1 MKKILYVV
9 IPLSGLLT
17 CCTPIIYTSTYAPQP
32 VYNNQQ
38 QDVYNQPQTD
48 QVFYDE
54 LSPYGQWID
63 YPDYGYVWQP
73 NVDSDYRPYATNGY
87 WVYSDEGWTWVSN
100 YSWGWATFHYGRWFY
115 DGNYGWLWTPGQQW
129 APAWV
134 TWGQSGDYYGWAPVP
149 PGAIFN
155 GNWRPRNNDW
165 NFVDARHIT
174 QTNVNLYVVH
184 NNITVINNT
193 TIINNINV
201 NAAQGN
207 INNRNTNPVVYNRGP
222 RAADIENITNTRIQQ
237 VKINAGARPG
247 QSYSNNQL
255 TVYRPAISK
264 ANTANGGAP
273 APQRVVSY
281 RQGGTQAPAP
291 NQGQR
296 NGFGQGN
303 TLNHGQPQ
311 NQPARQ
317 NQGSSNGQANPN
329 VNPPQNQSLP
339 RRGFDPGK
347 TLAPVHQQ
355 EQSDTRPANNGQ
367 GNIPRTNPQPP
378 TNQPGVGA
386 GNTLNN
392 NQQPNQQPA
401 SRPGFGQGNMPNG
414 NQQPR
419 GVSGGYNQNGNNP
432 QNPQPQRPVNNPA
445 TNQPQN
451 IGQGNSNNPNNLP
464 RIKPAEVMAPRPVQ
478 PQLKPLPNQNQP
490 NNVNK
495 RPSQKDV
502 PPPPPV
508 KPQNQ

>member
-17 CCTPIIYTSTYAPQP
+17 CCTPIIYTSTYVPQP

-73 NVDSDYRPYATNGY
+73 NVDSDFRPYATNGY

-149 PGAIFN
+149 PGANFN

-311 NQPARQ
+311 DQPVRQ
-317 NQGSSNGQANPN
+317 NQGISNGQANPN
-329 VNPPQNQSLP
+329 INPPQNQSVP
-339 RRGFDPGK
+339 RRGFEPGK
-347 TLAPVHQQ
+347 TLAPVHPQ

-367 GNIPRTNPQPP
+367 GIIPRTNPQPP

-401 SRPGFGQGNMPNG
+401 SRPGFGQGNIPNG

-419 GVSGGYNQNGNNP
+419 GVLGGYNQNGNNL

-451 IGQGNSNNPNNLP
+451 IGQGNSNNANTLP

-495 RPSQKDV
+495 RPPQKDV